1 MKGETL
7 QRVLELT
14 KLTKVCCCRIYKGGR
29 YISEGILSDLLP
41 SDTRIRIRIE
51 RYSLVSDE
59 YGVYLLL
66 HIALKGEKMKET
78 LQIVLLSLL
87 AVLSIIAL
95 PTLYL
100 FGF

>member
-1 MKGETL
+1 
-7 QRVLELT
+7 
-14 KLTKVCCCRIYKGGR
+14 
-29 YISEGILSDLLP
+29 
-41 SDTRIRIRIE
+41 
-51 RYSLVSDE
+51 
-59 YGVYLLL
+59 
-66 HIALKGEKMKET
+66 MKET